1 VNREPQRAAELL
13 EHPGVRA
20 QLVAAVQSLDTRHS
34 TVFAA
39 VESSHGKHVQVADY
53 YADGLRSPDAA
64 GQGLALE
71 VMEML
76 MARDVYGSFAF
87 WCSPLGRAVAW
98 HIGYHAEYAPRML
111 AGAALGFKESAARQR
126 VQQLI
131 AAGQLVG
138 GPDGVAADSLAKLM
152 QRRWPV

>member
-1 VNREPQRAAELL
+1 VNREPHRAADLL

-20 QLVAAVQSLDTRHS
+20 QLGAAVQSLDIRHS
-34 TVFAA
+34 TVFAT
-39 VESSHGKHVQVADY
+39 VETDEDKRAQVADY

-76 MARDVYGSFAF
+76 MARDLHGSFDF
-87 WCSPLGRAVAW
+87 WASPLGQAVAW
-98 HIGYHAEYAPRML
+98 HIGHHAEYAPRML

-152 QRRWPV
+152 QRRWP